1 MATLPPKLDFGLPS
15 RVRGI
20 AVAIRRLA
28 VENPWHTLLSFFVR
42 PVGQANSARVKRI
55 VMRYTLVMFSV
66 LMLTPITLTQDQMRG
81 SPRFF
86 KIPANTA
93 IRVRTKNVI
102 FSETA
107 HVGDDVQMEVLG
119 DVIVNGYVVV
129 HQGASAI
136 GQISQVK
143 EARSLGR
150 RGSVALTLSYVEA
163 VTGEHVPVSGNR
175 SEKGKGNAAQ
185 MTAEVVAVTALT
197 GAVGAYLLFETGDG
211 TTMIDLSNLPATPL
225 MPPTASQAGVSAGLP
240 IANATTLSRPTAS
253 SPMTIPSLGIVVAT
267 RVNLGAEIVG
277 IARES
282 RADQAGLRVGYV
294 IHSVDGKEIRSAP
307 ELSAALADR
316 AAGSRIR
323 LRYMFQSYLGWMPAE
338 EKVLTLKA
346 N

>member
-1 MATLPPKLDFGLPS
+1 M
-15 RVRGI
+15 
-20 AVAIRRLA
+20 
-28 VENPWHTLLSFFVR
+28 ENPWHTLLSFFVR

-197 GAVGAYLLFETGDG
+197 GAIGAFLLFETGDG
-211 TTMIDLSNLPATPL
+211 TSIPPGTSFSVYTVADTMIDLSNLPATPL